1 MTDVVLLVYHT
12 TSRLCSLQIK
22 TARSFGVTSTKITVD
37 AFFFFW
43 YCHWIAR
50 ILSVLL
56 SMQGLNLSHC
66 STFTS
71 ARLLNNSSLC
81 VFWAQFLNVSPA
93 FVNSFQPQNVVE
105 TPEDA
110 PCDRG
115 KDKQTNSDDTSM
127 DTFQFYSVTVHSG
140 RNVVGYLHSDRTYH
154 KYSEIKSIHKTLKG
168 EKIYTKWGKQVIERK
183 RKTNTFIFRTE
194 TADNSLGVC
203 LFYFHYLSLFAWRWL
218 F

>member
-1 MTDVVLLVYHT
+1 MWLAPKLP
-12 TSRLCSLQIK
+12 LML
-22 TARSFGVTSTKITVD
+22 
-37 AFFFFW
+37 FFFFW

-56 SMQGLNLSHC
+56 SKQGLNLSHC

-115 KDKQTNSDDTSM
+115 KDKQTLMTLRWTHFSFTQYRSTVDVTWLDIYIQTGRTINILKLKVYIKLWKVRRSTLNEVNRSLKEKEKKYIHFQDWNS
-127 DTFQFYSVTVHSG
+127 
-140 RNVVGYLHSDRTYH
+140 R
-154 KYSEIKSIHKTLKG
+154 
-168 EKIYTKWGKQVIERK
+168 
-183 RKTNTFIFRTE
+183 
-194 TADNSLGVC
+194 
-203 LFYFHYLSLFAWRWL
+203 
-218 F
+218 